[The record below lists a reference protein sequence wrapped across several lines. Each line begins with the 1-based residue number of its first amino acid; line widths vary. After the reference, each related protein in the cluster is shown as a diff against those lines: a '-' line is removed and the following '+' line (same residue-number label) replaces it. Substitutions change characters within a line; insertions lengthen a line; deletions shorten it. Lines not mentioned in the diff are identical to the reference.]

1 MGENGERI
9 EIKMQL
15 GSFQICWL
23 VMAQVLVFALAS
35 PARHS
40 GGASSRHGATLEE
53 IDKSKDQIIARLNT
67 QIEKNEYTLSVLEK
81 SLQTILRALDAEEET
96 TVSERNPIGSKDKI
110 RDVLKTK
117 LERKEDKLSTLE
129 GSLRMIIWGL
139 DSSYTRHSEVPLD
152 LIDTIRRKD
161 KIIDSLKTKIENQ
174 ERKIS
179 AAETMLKSILDSLFD
194 AVAMMETATNNID
207 QIIEN
212 LERKNEKKDEKISGT
227 IANINGIIE
236 LIKSDDTQQTEIK
249 QFTFKN

>member
-1 MGENGERI
+1 MGNGERI

-40 GGASSRHGATLEE
+40 GGVNSEHGATLEE
-53 IDKSKDQIIARLNT
+53 IDKSKDQIIARLKT
-67 QIEKNEYTLSVLEK
+67 QIEKNDYTLSVLEK
-81 SLQTILRALDAEEET
+81 SLQTILRALET
-96 TVSERNPIGSKDKI
+96 EVGTPVPETKPTGEKDKI
-110 RDVLKTK
+110 RDILETK

-139 DSSYTRHSEVPLD
+139 DYTHVRNTEVPLD
-152 LIDTIRRKD
+152 IIDVIRRKD
-161 KIIDSLKTKIENQ
+161 KIIDNLKTKIEDQ

-179 AAETMLKSILDSLFD
+179 AAETMLRSILASLFE
-194 AVAMMETATNNID
+194 AMTETITNNID

-212 LERKNEKKDEKISGT
+212 LEMKNERKDEKISGT
-227 IANINGIIE
+227 IASINGIIE
-236 LIKSDDTQQTEIK
+236 VIRADEPK
-249 QFTFKN
+249 QIEPKKLTFKN